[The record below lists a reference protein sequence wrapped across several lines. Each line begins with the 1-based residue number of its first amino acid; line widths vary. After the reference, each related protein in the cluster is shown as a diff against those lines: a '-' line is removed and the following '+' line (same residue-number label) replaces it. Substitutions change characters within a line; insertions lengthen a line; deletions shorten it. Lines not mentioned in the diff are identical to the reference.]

1 MSVRGNASETV
12 PTETA
17 TTYRTASYMPCEECG
32 EGAMVWNEEKGASE
46 CTCCGTLYTG
56 RE

>member
-12 PTETA
+12 SGP
-17 TTYRTASYMPCEECG
+17 TTYRTASYTPCEECG
-32 EGAMVWNEEKGASE
+32 EGALVWNEQKSASQ
-46 CTCCGTLYTG
+46 CNCCGSLYTG